1 MWLVKLSLK
10 KSYKTKKKTLPS
22 ACRVLLTLTGSY
34 LHRYFDSTVVYFS
47 YFNEWERVY
56 IEYGLILIDV
66 DKLPLKKNINLQCM
80 CCKYIASSIPLL
92 MQRCLLRWVVNSWP
106 KLIYPLQ
113 WYNDSPV
120 NNSKKFKIV
129 MLIRPRKMFLNFN
142 FNFTIKWRKLWINEF
157 GFLKV

>member
-10 KSYKTKKKTLPS
+10 KSYKTRKKTLPS
-22 ACRVLLTLTGSY
+22 ACRGLLTLTGFY

-47 YFNEWERVY
+47 YFKEWERVY
-56 IEYGLILIDV
+56 IQYGLILIDV

-80 CCKYIASSIPLL
+80 CAKYIASSTPLL
-92 MQRCLLRWVVNSWP
+92 MQRCLLRCVVNSWP

-129 MLIRPRKMFLNFN
+129 MLIRPWKMFLNFN
-142 FNFTIKWRKLWINEF
+142 FNFTIKWRKLWIIEF
-157 GFLKV
+157 GCLKV